1 MHRDLHHFSRH
12 PNFNKKIYFEIKI
25 FFELLFLVWEEV
37 ENDFGTLWRRT
48 GRDDDIRTPLP
59 RTLFN
64 RSSYFK
70 SNVSNIKIYHYNA
83 THGI

>member
-1 MHRDLHHFSRH
+1 M
-12 PNFNKKIYFEIKI
+12 KI
-25 FFELLFLVWEEV
+25 FELLFLVREEA

-64 RSSYFK
+64 RSSYNIFSNLMFLTFK
-70 SNVSNIKIYHYNA
+70 SLKFSKYS
-83 THGI
+83 